1 MTATPRLA
9 ITADLHWGHN
19 PRGDDATRGLVSFL
33 AAQPPDVLVLGG
45 DIGTGEHFAECLSLF
60 RDLPCRK
67 ALVPGNHD
75 LWVALDDTKDS
86 LQAYTEHL
94 PHVAAEHGFHYLDH
108 APLIFADANVALVGS
123 VNWYD
128 YSWSRAEMQEK
139 YPAEMERFHTKRF
152 TRGRHNDAVFV
163 RWPLDD
169 VTFTAQVV
177 AALREQLDAALAQV
191 SHAIVVTHHP
201 SFLGI
206 SFPEQDA
213 ERDLDRLLW
222 DAFGGNATLQEILR
236 QRAERI
242 AFAFCGHIHCARENT
257 LDGIRGYNIG
267 GGYPFKRLLWLEWPQ
282 RTITAHE
289 FGTPV

>member
-1 MTATPRLA
+1 MTAAPRLA
-9 ITADLHWGHN
+9 LTADLHWGHN
-19 PRGDDATRGLVSFL
+19 PRGDEATRGLVSFL
-33 AAQPPDVLVLGG
+33 AARPPDLLVLAG
-45 DIGTGEHFAECLSLF
+45 DIGTGEHFAECLALF
-60 RDLPCRK
+60 RDLPCKK

-86 LQAYTEHL
+86 LQAYTDYL
-94 PHVAAEHGFHYLDH
+94 PRVAAEHGFHYLDRG
-108 APLIFADANVALVGS
+108 PLLFPDAGLAVVGS

-128 YSWSRAEMQEK
+128 YSWSRDEMQRK
-139 YPAEMERFHTKRF
+139 YPAEVQRFQTKRF

-169 VTFTAQVV
+169 ATFTARVV
-177 AALREQLDAALAQV
+177 GVLREQLDAALAQV
-191 SHAIVVTHHP
+191 GHAVVVTHHP

-206 SFPEQDA
+206 SFPQDGQ

-222 DAFGGNATLQEILR
+222 DAFGGNAALEEILR
-236 QRAERI
+236 QRAGGV
-242 AFAFCGHIHCARENT
+242 AFAFCGHTHWARENT
-257 LDGIRGYNIG
+257 LDDIRGYNIG
-267 GGYPFKRLLWLEWPQ
+267 GGYPFKRLLWLEWPE

>member
-1 MTATPRLA
+1 MTAPLRLA

-19 PRGDDATRGLVSFL
+19 PRGDEATRGLVAFL
-33 AAQPPDVLVLGG
+33 AARPPDVLVIGG
-45 DIGTGEHFAECLSLF
+45 DVGTAEHFGECLSLF
-60 RDLPCRK
+60 RDLPCKK

-75 LWVALDDTKDS
+75 LWVALDDPRDS
-86 LQAYTEHL
+86 LQAYTDHL
-94 PHVAAEHGFHYLDH
+94 PHVAAEHGFHYLDRD
-108 APLIFADANVALVGS
+108 PLLFPEAGMALVGS

-128 YSWSRAEMQEK
+128 YSWSRD
-139 YPAEMERFHTKRF
+139 EMERRFPAEVQRFQTKRF
-152 TRGRHNDAVFV
+152 SRGRHNDAVFV

-169 VTFTAQVV
+169 EQFTARVV

-191 SHAIVVTHHP
+191 GHAVVVTHHP

-206 SFPEQDA
+206 SFPQDGQ

-222 DAFGGNATLQEILR
+222 DAFGGNAALQEILR
-236 QRAERI
+236 QRAGGV
-242 AFAFCGHIHCARENT
+242 AFAFCGHTHLARENT

-267 GGYPFKRLLWLEWPQ
+267 GGYPFKRLLWLEWPE

-289 FGTPV
+289 FGTP